1 MSLPL
6 PRSRLP
12 LSVPP
17 LASVKVSLLLLRV
30 MFSTPLTPPPM
41 AVVAESALAPL
52 RVVLTPLP

>member
-1 MSLPL
+1 MPD

-12 LSVPP
+12 LSVLP

-30 MFSTPLTPPPM
+30 MFSTPLTPPLM